1 MSNLENLMKDFF
13 EMESIDEIRFK
24 SIEISPNKTIYFAFQ
39 ESQKILFNKLTSVSL
54 EPVCFIL
61 KIDEEYHYCP
71 LNDKEFDENIVNE
84 FVKNTQ

>member
-71 LNDKEFDENIVNE
+71 LNDKEFDENIVKE
-84 FVKNTQ
+84 FVKNIQ

>member
-71 LNDKEFDENIVNE
+71 LNDKKFDENIVKE
-84 FVKNTQ
+84 FVKNI

>member
-71 LNDKEFDENIVNE
+71 LNDKEFDENIVKE